1 MDDRSL
7 LREYLERQSEQAFAE
22 LVARHVN
29 LVYAT
34 ALRVVGEAQTAQDV
48 AQAVFIHLARKA
60 RRVRAGNALP
70 GWLYRVTYRVAA
82 NALRTERRRRERE
95 IEALMRAELNS
106 DSQRTWAAL
115 EPLLDEAVHRLSQT
129 EQNAVVLRFFEGKSL
144 REVGRALALSEDAVQ
159 KRISRAVE
167 KLRTYFARRGLT
179 ASSAAIGAALLA
191 HSAQTAPAGLAA
203 GLANGSLAA
212 ASGTAAAA
220 LTGLIARVV
229 LSKAKIAIVAGAGIA
244 AVVAWVV
251 SGPQKPGRL
260 AGENPAQ
267 LQPAGQDENP
277 PRENQPSAD
286 NPAATTQLAQTG
298 TPGRSRSRA
307 QSAASRE
314 TESETGT
321 QASET
326 EPWRQRFDAVYKLRD
341 AEVLRHI
348 APPYIAERD
357 EYYRRELSRQ
367 ASLIPT
373 APDYFVFH
381 QDELGPHNWA
391 YGFIGSEHKLQD
403 VLRSAIGLNR
413 YEFDGPDELLGLAVN
428 GDWTVREGASAASL
442 LAALE
447 PVLQEATGRNIRFEN
462 QTVERDVVVVRGRY
476 EPGEVN
482 AIHIYAEISD
492 DHGSGGGSGDFQK
505 FLAATGDRLN
515 LRFVGKPGTDPL
527 TQLRWNF
534 HEDSSS
540 GRMGD
545 RQTELTDK
553 VLQNL
558 AAQTSLSFERER
570 RPMQVWSV
578 REPR

>member
-212 ASGTAAAA
+212 ASGTAAGA

-229 LSKAKIAIVAGAGIA
+229 LSKAKIAVVAGAGIA

-251 SGPQKPGRL
+251 SAPQKPGGL
-260 AGENPAQ
+260 ATANLVQ
-267 LQPAGQDENP
+267 QQPAGQFENAP
-277 PRENQPSAD
+277 PEDQLPADASEPGTQPAPRGSR
-286 NPAATTQLAQTG
+286 
-298 TPGRSRSRA
+298 GRLRSRA
-307 QSAASRE
+307 QDAAHLK
-314 TESETGT
+314 TESEN
-321 QASET
+321 ANVVSEA
-326 EPWRQRFDAVYKLRD
+326 EPWRQRFDAVYQLRE

-348 APPYIAERD
+348 APPFIPERT
-357 EYYRRELSRQ
+357 EYYRARERRQ
-367 ASLIPT
+367 AAAIADPPT
-373 APDYFVFH
+373 YFVFH
-381 QDELGPHNWA
+381 QNDQGLQSAG
-391 YGFIGSEHKLQD
+391 YGFVGSDHKLEG
-403 VLRSAIGLNR
+403 VLRHAIGLKR
-413 YEFDGPDELLGLAVN
+413 YEFEGPDGLLSLAVN
-428 GDWTVREGASAASL
+428 GDWTVREGAILESL

-447 PVLQEATGRNIRFEN
+447 PILRDATGRNIHFEKDN
-462 QTVERDVVVVRGRY
+462 IDREVIAARGHLALEDGKR
-476 EPGEVN
+476 
-482 AIHIYAEISD
+482 IQLYAENKD
-492 DHGSGGGSGDFQK
+492 PSGGGSGDLPE
-505 FLAATGDRLN
+505 FLKWVGDRLN
-515 LRFVGKPGTDPL
+515 LSFVNEAQPDSPTELQWDD
-527 TQLRWNF
+527 
-534 HEDSSS
+534 HSDSSYA
-540 GRMGD
+540 RMGE
-545 RQTELTDK
+545 RRAELTDK